1 MYQEYNTNLSNRN
14 SFLSQ
19 VSCSVFA
26 GVYNEYIIKRVAG
39 ENVNIMLHN
48 CYMYVTSIVCNVA
61 FILFQQNL
69 FYGYSENKNDQTDD
83 GMGDGMFSFLRG
95 FNKLV
100 IAIVL
105 INASIGIMTSLF
117 IKTFNSVLKTFVS
130 AIELMLT
137 AILSFLIF
145 GIPIYW
151 NTVVAIFIVSTAILI
166 YAMNPIQADNKDQR
180 KNNSKVD
187 IVDNESPTK
196 RNLLLD
202 KQIDVEA

>member
-1 MYQEYNTNLSNRN
+1 
-14 SFLSQ
+14 
-19 VSCSVFA
+19 
-26 GVYNEYIIKRVAG
+26 
-39 ENVNIMLHN
+39 MLHN
-48 CYMYVTSIVCNVA
+48 CYMYVTSIICNVA

-69 FYGYSENKNDQTDD
+69 FYGNSENKNDQADD
-83 GMGDGMFSFLRG
+83 EMGDGMFSFLRG

-100 IAIVL
+100 IAIVM

-151 NTVVAIFIVSTAILI
+151 NTVVAIFIVSAAILI
-166 YAMNPIQADNKDQR
+166 YAMNPIKTENKDQR
-180 KNNSKVD
+180 KYNSKVD

-196 RNLLLD
+196 KNLLLD
-202 KQIDVEA
+202 KQIDVKA

>member
-1 MYQEYNTNLSNRN
+1 M
-14 SFLSQ
+14 
-19 VSCSVFA
+19 
-26 GVYNEYIIKRVAG
+26 
-39 ENVNIMLHN
+39 NIMLHN
-48 CYMYVTSIVCNVA
+48 VYMYVTSIICNVA
-61 FILFQQNL
+61 FLLVQQNL
-69 FYGYSENKNDQTDD
+69 FFGISENKNDQTTEWEDD
-83 GMGDGMFSFLRG
+83 MISFFRG

-100 IAIVL
+100 IAIVM

-166 YAMNPIQADNKDQR
+166 YAMNPIQTGDTYSDER
-180 KNNSKVD
+180 KYNLKVH
-187 IVDNESPTK
+187 IKDNESTTET
-196 RNLLLD
+196 NLLLD
-202 KQIDVEA
+202 NQIDVKA

>member
-1 MYQEYNTNLSNRN
+1 
-14 SFLSQ
+14 
-19 VSCSVFA
+19 
-26 GVYNEYIIKRVAG
+26 
-39 ENVNIMLHN
+39 MLHN
-48 CYMYVTSIVCNVA
+48 CYMYVTSIICNVA

-69 FYGYSENKNDQTDD
+69 FYGNSENKNDQADNE
-83 GMGDGMFSFLRG
+83 MADGMFSFLRG

-100 IAIVL
+100 IAIVM

>member
-1 MYQEYNTNLSNRN
+1 
-14 SFLSQ
+14 
-19 VSCSVFA
+19 
-26 GVYNEYIIKRVAG
+26 
-39 ENVNIMLHN
+39 MLHN
-48 CYMYVTSIVCNVA
+48 CYMYVTSIICNLA
-61 FILFQQNL
+61 FIMSQRNL
-69 FYGYSENKNDQTDD
+69 IDDDSAINNYQSVDEMRYGIL
-83 GMGDGMFSFLRG
+83 SFLRG
-95 FNKLV
+95 FNKWG
-100 IAIVL
+100 IAIVMV
-105 INASIGIMTSLF
+105 NASIGIMTSLF

>member
-1 MYQEYNTNLSNRN
+1 
-14 SFLSQ
+14 
-19 VSCSVFA
+19 
-26 GVYNEYIIKRVAG
+26 
-39 ENVNIMLHN
+39 MLHN
-48 CYMYVTSIVCNVA
+48 CYMYVTSIICNVA
-61 FILFQQNL
+61 FIFFQQNL
-69 FYGYSENKNDQTDD
+69 FYGNSENKNDQADD
-83 GMGDGMFSFLRG
+83 EMGDGMFSFLRG

-100 IAIVL
+100 IAIVM

-151 NTVVAIFIVSTAILI
+151 NTVVAIFIVSAAILI
-166 YAMNPIQADNKDQR
+166 YAMNPIKTENKDQR
-180 KNNSKVD
+180 KYNSKVD

-196 RNLLLD
+196 KNLLLD
-202 KQIDVEA
+202 KQIDVKA

>member
-1 MYQEYNTNLSNRN
+1 M
-14 SFLSQ
+14 
-19 VSCSVFA
+19 
-26 GVYNEYIIKRVAG
+26 
-39 ENVNIMLHN
+39 NIMLHN
-48 CYMYVTSIVCNVA
+48 CYMYVTSIICNVA
-61 FILFQQNL
+61 FLLCQPNL
-69 FYGYSENKNDQTDD
+69 FYGNSENKNIQANQ
-83 GMGDGMFSFLRG
+83 MEDGMFSFLRG

-151 NTVVAIFIVSTAILI
+151 NTVVAIFIVSAAILI
-166 YAMNPIQADNKDQR
+166 YAMNPIKTENKDQR
-180 KNNSKVD
+180 KYNSKVD
-187 IVDNESPTK
+187 SVDNESPTK
-196 RNLLLD
+196 KNLLLD
-202 KQIDVEA
+202 KQIDVKA